1 MALSESLDDHERNSR
16 IEWRLYC
23 NMLVTR
29 RFEEALLHWSTKGRL
44 RRKPFRARGRKRL
57 PSVAAW
63 RWREETR

>member
-1 MALSESLDDHERNSR
+1 MALSESLNDHERNSR
-16 IEWRLYC
+16 IECRLYY

-29 RFEEALLHWSTKGRL
+29 RFEEALLRWEHQGKL

-63 RWREETR
+63 RWREETW